1 MDDKEAYSLAAK
13 DLGLIV
19 KQDHFDKQSLVD
31 KVNDLLQHDFQKL
44 VFLLYRIDID
54 ENKLKGL
61 LNQQTGED
69 AAVIITDLI
78 IERQIQKIRSR
89 EQFRPKGDDIID
101 DEEKW

>member
-13 DLGLIV
+13 ELELTI
-19 KQDHFDKQSLVD
+19 KQSTFDKQSLVD
-31 KVNDLLQHDFQKL
+31 KVNELLQHDFQKL

-54 ENKLKGL
+54 EDKLKGL
-61 LNQQTGED
+61 LNQHAGED

-89 EQFRPKGDDIID
+89 EQFRPKEGDEID
-101 DEEKW
+101 EEEKW

>member
-13 DLGLIV
+13 DLELVV

-31 KVNDLLQHDFQKL
+31 KVNDLMQHDFQKL

-54 ENKLKGL
+54 ENRLKGL
-61 LNQQTGED
+61 LNQHAGED

-78 IERQIQKIRSR
+78 IERQIQKIKSR
-89 EQFRPKGDDIID
+89 EQCRRKGDDGID
-101 DEEKW
+101 EEEKW